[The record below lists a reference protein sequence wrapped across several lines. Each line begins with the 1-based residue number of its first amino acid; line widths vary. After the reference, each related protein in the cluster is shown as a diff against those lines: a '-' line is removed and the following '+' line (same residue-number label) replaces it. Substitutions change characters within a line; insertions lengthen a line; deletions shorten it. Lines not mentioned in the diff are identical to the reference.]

1 MHHCFVQLVVTSM
14 QQVFG
19 VRVALYSRNTIK
31 YSKLMHFMLKSLI
44 VLFFYSHLTPMSH
57 RL

>member
-44 VLFFYSHLTPMSH
+44 VLFFIVT
-57 RL
+57 